1 MNFFFFC
8 ESFYHEFMI
17 DMTRL
22 GLNLFTIS
30 MEIIKIILKIMLYLS
45 QKKKKKIMI

>member
-1 MNFFFFC
+1 
-8 ESFYHEFMI
+8 MI

-45 QKKKKKIMI
+45 QKKKKKLWYKNSMKDP